1 MGFLNKFNKLSGKNH
16 NDDHENSL
24 VIGHSKKPQI
34 SHEAP
39 KKVVK
44 KKIIM
49 KGQYPQ
55 LTLLKSG
62 GNKYT
67 PEAVPDY
74 GDWCENRQKLH
85 YGQKMD
91 INRPFDFTK
100 KKKVTKRGKSSEEID
115 QNLVQPGKNQ
125 TTDLLEEGIVIKSS
139 EVKRQNLVQ
148 PESYQTSDLLE
159 KEEKIKSLKEIDEN
173 LVQPGKNQTTDLL
186 EEKIV
191 IKSSVIKRQNLVQ
204 T

>member
-16 NDDHENSL
+16 SDDHENSL
-24 VIGHSKKPQI
+24 VIGHTKKPQI

>member
-16 NDDHENSL
+16 SDDHENSL
-24 VIGHSKKPQI
+24 VIGHTKKPQI

-159 KEEKIKSLKEIDEN
+159 KEEKIKSLKEIDQN

-186 EEKIV
+186 EERIV